1 MTMDRDGNTLYAG
14 TKGGRL
20 VRWQLGEK
28 GEVTNREM
36 VRAFPDHRDITALA
50 MVLGDVSL
58 AVGDAKGGLTTWFPV
73 SADSTH
79 KLRLIHQL
87 SPHQAEVRRI
97 LPSSRNKTLVSLDGD
112 GAIHFDYMTSER
124 CLLSIAACGAG
135 VSPAR
140 TRPAR
145 RRHHK
150 SPWDRAAIRSCVSTP
165 AAD

>member
-1 MTMDRDGNTLYAG
+1 
-14 TKGGRL
+14 
-20 VRWQLGEK
+20 
-28 GEVTNREM
+28 M

-50 MVLGDVSL
+50 MVLGEVSL
-58 AVGDAKGGLTTWFPV
+58 AVGDSKGGLTTWFPV
-73 SADSTH
+73 SADSTR

-97 LPSSRNKTLVSLDGD
+97 VPSSRNKTLVSQDGD

-140 TRPAR
+140 NKAGEMPAPTNRPGN
-145 RRHHK
+145 
-150 SPWDRAAIRSCVSTP
+150 RAATRSCVSMP
-165 AAD
+165 AAG